1 MLEKCDNALLNFLF
15 SDTCDT
21 YQHLGSVLYR
31 YQESEYLL
39 SLQAHLPYR
48 CRVIFNG
55 ECSSE
60 IESWL
65 SSISTDAHVAKLVRQ
80 NDLFGFEL
88 ATQTVDEQWIASF
101 PDNIPAEIVLIQ
113 QPLARLNQPG
123 LLVMDMDSTAIEI
136 ECIDEL
142 AAMAGVGDEVAK
154 VTASAMRGELDFE
167 QSLRLRV
174 SKLAGADA
182 AIIQQLCDTLPLM
195 PGLETM
201 LAELKAHQ
209 WKLVVASGGFTPFVG
224 HLKQLLNLDAAF
236 ANELVIVNGK
246 LTGEVTGDVVDAQY
260 KANVVSQCAQQWT
273 IASGQ
278 RVAIGDGANDI
289 PMIQA
294 ADLGIA
300 FHAKPKLIEA
310 ADASIQNIDLRALV
324 FCLQL

>member
-1 MLEKCDNALLNFLF
+1 MQEQHGNVLLNFIF
-15 SDTCDT
+15 SANCDK
-21 YQHLGSVLYR
+21 YQHLDCMLYR
-31 YQESEYLL
+31 YQESDYLHNMQ
-39 SLQAHLPYR
+39 SHLPYR
-48 CRVIFNG
+48 CRVIFSA
-55 ECSSE
+55 ECSFE

-65 SSISTDAHVAKLVRQ
+65 CSITSDVHIAKLDRN
-80 NDLFGFEL
+80 NDLLGFEL
-88 ATQTVDEQWIASF
+88 SAQTANDELIASF
-101 PDNIPAEIVLIQ
+101 PQNIPAEIVLIQ

-142 AAMAGVGDEVAK
+142 ATMAGVGEEVAA

-167 QSLRLRV
+167 QSLRQRV

-182 AIIQQLCDTLPLM
+182 VIIQQLCDSLPLM
-195 PGLETM
+195 PGLESM
-201 LAELKAHQ
+201 LAELKLHQ

-224 HLKQLLNLDAAF
+224 HLKTLLNLDAAF
-236 ANELVIVNGK
+236 ANELVIVDGK
-246 LTGEVTGDVVDAQY
+246 LSGEVTGDVVDAQF
-260 KANVVSQCAQQWT
+260 KANVVNLCAKKWS

-294 ADLGIA
+294 ADLGLA
-300 FHAKPKLIEA
+300 FHAKPKLVAA
-310 ADASIQNIDLRALV
+310 ADASIQHVDLRALV